1 MVIVCIYISL
11 VLSIYVNCIYLKRMG
26 LKDILIPQETKFFD
40 LLEELSSQV
49 RIASTELPRVFEN
62 PKNSSST
69 IEDLEHEGDRIVHDI
84 YTMLDKSFIT
94 PIDREDISRLTILYD
109 NVLDSIWDVT
119 NRMNLMGPM
128 AKLDY
133 MDSFSVIIE
142 KSVSEI
148 NDALKLIRT
157 MDRASIDKHVIN
169 VHTYENQA
177 DKLHDSTLSEIFQ
190 MDDIKELLKHKEILE
205 KLEKCVDYC
214 EDVADVLRDVV
225 TKYS

>member
-1 MVIVCIYISL
+1 
-11 VLSIYVNCIYLKRMG
+11 MG
-26 LKDILIPQETKFFD
+26 LKDILIPQEKQFFD

-49 RIASTELPRVFEN
+49 RIASTELGSVFVGSN
-62 PKNSSST
+62 NGSLTK
-69 IEDLEHEGDRIVHDI
+69 IEDLEHEGDRIVHNI

-109 NVLDSIWDVT
+109 NVLDAIWDVT
-119 NRMNLMGPM
+119 NRMNLMGPVE
-128 AKLDY
+128 KLEY
-133 MDSFSVIIE
+133 MNSFSVIIE
-142 KSVSEI
+142 KSVAEI
-148 NDALKLIRT
+148 DQALKLIRT
-157 MDRASIDKHVIN
+157 MNRQEIEKHVIN

-177 DKLHDSTLSEIFQ
+177 DHLHDSTLSEIFQ

-205 KLEKCVDYC
+205 KLEKSVDYC